1 MRNQFEFNMDQRTRS
16 IQRKQAEGIVKGR
29 RHKLKVKLRKK
40 RSTTNKINVLLHFKI
55 FSRVYNCFKK

>member
-16 IQRKQAEGIVKGR
+16 IQRKQAEGIVKER

-40 RSTTNKINVLLHFKI
+40 STTNKINVLLHFKI